1 VEYHSDL
8 SGDPDQRIP
17 TRVYTWGNGSNGKL
31 GHGNTTTQH
40 TPSEVKALKKFVTV
54 QLVCGGSHTMTLS
67 TEFVESTKS
76 VKPMGI
82 DDGGRETKGRSGGD
96 LFDVPKKKAD
106 VFVVFSFGWN
116 LYGQLGHGD
125 NWDVLAPKQIVG
137 LKGAN
142 IVKLAAG
149 NRTSMAMSGT
159 LSKTNMK
166 RHIYAW
172 GHGVH
177 ANVVKERI
185 HASIQC
191 TLIPRPIMGM
201 QDSLAKDIIAGNN
214 CSFVLATRGAFKV
227 DEFDEDPAGLHPEAH
242 KWHSG
247 SARKVI
253 AASVSVREKVLDAL
267 RLKGSKFHGNEL
279 VSVPDDCIC

>member
-1 VEYHSDL
+1 MQYQSDL
-8 SGDPDQRIP
+8 PGDPDQRIP

-40 TPSEVKALKKFVTV
+40 TPSEVKALKNFVTV

-67 TEFVESTKS
+67 TEFVEPTGS
-76 VKPMGI
+76 KPI
-82 DDGGRETKGRSGGD
+82 T
-96 LFDVPKKKAD
+96 LINVPKKKAD

-125 NWDVLAPKQIVG
+125 NWDVLAPKQIVD

-149 NRTSMAMSGT
+149 DRSSMAMSGT
-159 LSKTNMK
+159 LSKTNLK

-177 ANVVKERI
+177 ANVVKEPI
-185 HASIQC
+185 HSSIQC
-191 TLIPRPIMGM
+191 TLIPRPVMGM

-214 CSFVLATRGAFKV
+214 CGFVLATRGAFKV
-227 DEFDEDPAGLHPEAH
+227 GEFDEDPAGLHPEAH

-253 AASVSVREKVLDAL
+253 AASISVREKVVDAL

-279 VSVPDDCIC
+279 VSVPDDCLC